1 MLSKSRSLRRNATVL
16 GAVALAAS
24 VAACSSSAKPSAGAN
39 LASGQG
45 SSPTTSAPVP
55 TVTLM
60 VGGIDKQIYLEYQL
74 AQDLGFF
81 KKYGVNVS
89 LSTEQTGGVGAE
101 DAVASGQVDMAGAW
115 YVHTIDFQTKGKQVE
130 DVVDLGVAPGERVM
144 CAKNTTITSPAQWK
158 GKNIGVTDLG
168 SGTDMLIRY
177 MAAQQ
182 GLTTKDFT
190 RVGVGAGSTFI
201 AAMEHGR
208 IACGITSQPTVAAIE
223 KLGIGY
229 PAFDLSSA
237 AGAKQWLG
245 GTYPAAGILAQ
256 TSWVNSHSDTVQ
268 RVVDAMVATLHWIS
282 THNAGDI
289 ADNMPSTFV
298 NNGVTTKADYVSA
311 LSKDMGQFG
320 SDGTMPADGPPT
332 VLKMEQ
338 FVGNV
343 TTPVNL
349 STTYTNSF
357 VAAANKLEGYSS

>member
-1 MLSKSRSLRRNATVL
+1 MLLKSRSLRRNASVL
-16 GAVALAAS
+16 GAVAMAAS
-24 VAACSSSAKPSAGAN
+24 VAAC
-39 LASGQG
+39 G
-45 SSPTTSAPVP
+45 SSNKSASANNSTSNSTAQAAPAKMP

-81 KKYGVNVS
+81 KKYGVNMV

-101 DAVASGQVDMAGAW
+101 DAMASGQVDMAGAW
-115 YVHTIDFQTKGKQVE
+115 YVHTIDFQAKGKMVE
-130 DVVDLGVAPGERVM
+130 DVVNLGVAPGERVM
-144 CAKNTTITSPAQWK
+144 CAKGSNITSPAQWK

-168 SGTDMLIRY
+168 SGTDELIRY

-201 AAMEHGR
+201 SALEHGR
-208 IACGITSQPTVAAIE
+208 ITCGITSQPTVAAIE
-223 KLGIGY
+223 KLGIGV

-237 AGAKQWLG
+237 AGATKWLG
-245 GTYPAAGILAQ
+245 GTYPAAGVLALS
-256 TSWVNSHSDTVQ
+256 SWANSHQDTVQ
-268 RVVDAMVATLHWIS
+268 RVVDAMVATMHWIS
-282 THNAGDI
+282 THNATDI
-289 ADNMPSTFV
+289 ADNMPSTYV
-298 NNGVTTKADYVSA
+298 NNGVTTKADYISA
-311 LSKDMGQFG
+311 LSTDMGQFG

-343 TTPVNL
+343 TTPVNM
-349 STTYTNSF
+349 SETYTNTY
-357 VAAANKLEGYSS
+357 VATANKLEGFGS